1 MSTSTKFDLDSA
13 SVHTFTDEL
22 IAKKCIQKVLE
33 NDQFI
38 YVEGINHPRK
48 FLSQEE
54 FRAEKL
60 KRENWENVSS
70 AAWD

>member
-1 MSTSTKFDLDSA
+1 MNTSRKFDLDSA

-22 IAKKCIQKVLE
+22 IAKNCIQKVLE
-33 NDQFI
+33 NDNFI
-38 YVEGINHPRK
+38 YVEGIFHPRK
-48 FLSQEE
+48 FMTKEE

-60 KRENWENVSS
+60 KHENWENVSS